1 MLLLYLPDDLPRFNG
16 LDIALVTLSK
26 SFLLS
31 EYVKPIC
38 MPYNTKLTKIKAID
52 EKWDGEPLTITGF
65 GIKDDPE
72 KLPDRL
78 LYANVVK
85 IKSEQCLK
93 SPNTL
98 FRNKGF
104 LVNLKTKRYAS
115 KFAMFME
122 KENPCSFFVFHLEQ
136 LLSFPYECPG
146 LCQYR
151 PGNS

>member
-1 MLLLYLPDDLPRFNG
+1 MLILYLPDDLPRFNG

-26 SFLLS
+26 SFILS
-31 EYVKPIC
+31 EYVKPVC

-98 FRNKGF
+98 PSNWLKMKTENFCYKGKNEEVRK
-104 LVNLKTKRYAS
+104 LNERWHQAPPKSRKKLYNLGILI
-115 KFAMFME
+115 FE
-122 KENPCSFFVFHLEQ
+122 KNCNLTF
-136 LLSFPYECPG
+136 
-146 LCQYR
+146 
-151 PGNS
+151 